1 VLPRKQVHLYNILHR
16 GIGVLVYRARQEQ
29 QEGGAQ
35 EEQEQQQE
43 EIFVHQRSHTKRVFP
58 SMYDM
63 FVGGVSGAGEDS
75 DTSASRELAEE
86 LNIHTSAPLP
96 PPTPLPPLLH
106 EAVVQEAGRLRF
118 LFDCIVATR
127 LNRCR
132 VRVYDVRVAADAA
145 AGIAFQ
151 ESEVAGG
158 RFEARAA
165 VDAAAE
171 ESWRRDI
178 LQQQQRQPAAV
189 GDDGH
194 DDEEEEPRIFV
205 PDGLAVWNA
214 YLEWERERKGC

>member
-1 VLPRKQVHLYNILHR
+1 MGRRLLC
-16 GIGVLVYRARQEQ
+16 IGRCLAMPPCCTRDD
-29 QEGGAQ
+29 
-35 EEQEQQQE
+35 
-43 EIFVHQRSHTKRVFP
+43 RS
-58 SMYDM
+58 
-63 FVGGVSGAGEDS
+63 GVGAGG
-75 DTSASRELAEE
+75 L
-86 LNIHTSAPLP
+86 
-96 PPTPLPPLLH
+96 
-106 EAVVQEAGRLRF
+106 RLDGTGS
-118 LFDCIVATR
+118 LDGA
-127 LNRCR
+127 